1 MNFVVVLYIIGW
13 ILEFEAVF
21 LLLPVFVAA
30 YYGEVPQVLSFCIA
44 ASVSYILG
52 FLLKL
57 RKPSSKELYMRE
69 GFVTVAFGWIS
80 LSLIGAIPF
89 TLSGDIP
96 RYIDA
101 VFESISGFTTTGA
114 SILTD
119 VEVLSKSGL
128 FWRSFT
134 HWIGGMGVFV
144 FIMSILPLMGSSTM
158 NLMKAEST
166 GPSVDKFVPKTRDTA
181 KLLYEI
187 YLGLTVIGCIVFMIC
202 GLPFYDAVTII
213 FGTVGTG
220 GFGIFNTSIGGYN
233 PAVQWAVTI
242 FMLLAGLNYTFYFC
256 LISKKIKEAF
266 DIEEIKWYLF
276 LVAVCII
283 LITVNISKVYGS
295 IGEAIRHASF
305 QVASIVTT
313 TGFSTADFD
322 AWPAFSQTILVILMF
337 VGSCSGCTAGG
348 IKISRV
354 VIFIKSIHKEL
365 CSMVHPR
372 QVLKIRMDRK
382 PVPHETV
389 RATNVY
395 FAAYFFTFFA
405 SMLLI
410 SLNCLDFKTNF
421 TAIVAMMGNIGPGLS
436 LVGPTGNFSVFNDM
450 SKIVLMFDM
459 LAGRL
464 ELFPMLILFHP
475 STWRKY

>member
-119 VEVLSKSGL
+119 VEALSKSGL

-202 GLPFYDAVTII
+202 GLPFYDAVTTI

-266 DIEEIKWYLF
+266 DIEEIKWYIA
-276 LVAVCII
+276 LVVVCVIM
-283 LITVNISKVYGS
+283 ITV
-295 IGEAIRHASF
+295 
-305 QVASIVTT
+305 
-313 TGFSTADFD
+313 
-322 AWPAFSQTILVILMF
+322 
-337 VGSCSGCTAGG
+337 
-348 IKISRV
+348 
-354 VIFIKSIHKEL
+354 
-365 CSMVHPR
+365 
-372 QVLKIRMDRK
+372 
-382 PVPHETV
+382 
-389 RATNVY
+389 
-395 FAAYFFTFFA
+395 
-405 SMLLI
+405 
-410 SLNCLDFKTNF
+410 
-421 TAIVAMMGNIGPGLS
+421 
-436 LVGPTGNFSVFNDM
+436 
-450 SKIVLMFDM
+450 
-459 LAGRL
+459 
-464 ELFPMLILFHP
+464 
-475 STWRKY
+475 